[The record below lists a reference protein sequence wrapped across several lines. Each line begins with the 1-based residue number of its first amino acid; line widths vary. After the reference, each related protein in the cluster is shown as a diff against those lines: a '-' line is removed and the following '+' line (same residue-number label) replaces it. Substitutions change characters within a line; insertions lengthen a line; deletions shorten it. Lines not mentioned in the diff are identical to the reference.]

1 MAEISSI
8 TGLQNGHFALMTS
21 DTETGAVY
29 EKPER
34 FAPLVNA
41 TVTTNVETATQFS
54 DNAAQETASAIG
66 VTEVTIEAKDI
77 PNSMLAKING
87 LTKNSD
93 GVLEFSSKYNAP
105 YLAFL
110 FEGTKGNGEK
120 RMVAMLKGKANIPED
135 AFETQGDG
143 APTFQSKTIT
153 FTFVSRNYDK
163 KFKFVVDSDDEAVN
177 QAVIDGWYNAVYDPS
192 ASTGV

>member
-8 TGLQNGHFALMTS
+8 VGLQNGHIALLTS
-21 DTETGAVY
+21 DDDLGAVY
-29 EKPER
+29 GAPER

-41 TVTTNVETATQFS
+41 TVTTNVETSTQFS

-66 VTEVTIEAKDI
+66 VTEVTLEAKDI

-93 GVLEFSSKYNAP
+93 GVLEFTSDYNAP
-105 YLAFL
+105 YLALL
-110 FEGTKGNGEK
+110 FEGTKANGAK
-120 RMVAMLKGKANIPED
+120 RMVALLKGKANIPED
-135 AFETQGDG
+135 AYETQGEG
-143 APTFQSKTIT
+143 APVFQSKTIT

-163 KFKFVVDSDDEAVN
+163 KFKFVVDSDDEGVN
-177 QAVIDGWYNAVYDPS
+177 QAVIDNWFNAVYDPN